1 MANGKAAVLK
11 RDQISFS
18 FRVRRRCLPS
28 VGAGLSQT
36 VRGAGGETGRW
47 PREQNV
53 CVHGPGA
60 VVGCGPPH
68 SAEVQ
73 ACVSTEAQL
82 CRDLG

>member
-1 MANGKAAVLK
+1 MEE
-11 RDQISFS
+11 I
-18 FRVRRRCLPS
+18 
-28 VGAGLSQT
+28 
-36 VRGAGGETGRW
+36 RGEREGE
-47 PREQNV
+47 REQNV